1 MLQSHYVTYVWAA
14 VQFHLSVS
22 QEQTSAVSH
31 QSKSSFWSSCIIS
44 VELLHSVS
52 VSVEPLQVGHWQLG
66 KQYEVKL
73 GQYLNDFPNY
83 FELFLLLMIHKKY
96 YWGMNVLKQDMPEQV
111 WEPLLYSNSLS
122 VHFMTEENLKTNHI
136 KLQATKHKLHW
147 QCRWII

>member
-96 YWGMNVLKQDMPEQV
+96 Y
-111 WEPLLYSNSLS
+111 
-122 VHFMTEENLKTNHI
+122 
-136 KLQATKHKLHW
+136 
-147 QCRWII
+147 